1 LSQDFLQYLA
11 MTPKMEASPA
21 SGGRAKLVVVVKKP
35 SRRRKALVRSPPTAQ
50 HPRTRQALTPE
61 AAAAAAA
68 AVESHDHD
76 NDEAAAAA
84 VESHDDDEASDTWMV
99 LQGLR
104 LQPDCLKIPVSS
116 SSSVSVVLPC
126 QLHAHLSVHEAA
138 TAGTLVLQELSQL
151 FASRQLVALSSLRT
165 TTTTTSLQH
174 RPLIVYLP
182 KQDHI
187 TAIQQLA
194 FTQDQ
199 AITTWFT
206 THLPDWTMNSTTAT
220 ISRAQLEQ
228 SWKKDPLPHVTLD
241 ALLQRL
247 QQCQFLL
254 PNHNVTT
261 VYQLWLPSWGAVI
274 RHWRTA
280 AAKVVAIMSRQ
291 KERSYTAVQAALKS
305 ATIPLAVLVDWL
317 VAHGMVRRVARPAG
331 TFLQLT

>member
-1 LSQDFLQYLA
+1 MKPPS
-11 MTPKMEASPA
+11 A
-21 SGGRAKLVVVVKKP
+21 SGGHAKLVVVVKKP
-35 SRRRKALVRSPPTAQ
+35 SRRRKALVRLPPTIQ
-50 HPRTRQALTPE
+50 HPRTRQALTPPVVPLVD
-61 AAAAAAA
+61 AAAAALA
-68 AVESHDHD
+68 AVESHD
-76 NDEAAAAA
+76 NDEAARC
-84 VESHDDDEASDTWMV
+84 VESHDNDDEASDTWMV

-116 SSSVSVVLPC
+116 SSSLSVVLPC

-165 TTTTTSLQH
+165 TATASLQH

-182 KQDHI
+182 TQDYI

-194 FTQDQ
+194 LQDE
-199 AITTWFT
+199 AVVTWFT
-206 THLPDWTMNSTTAT
+206 THVTDWTMNSTTAS
-220 ISRAQLEQ
+220 ISRAQLEH
-228 SWKKDPLPHVTLD
+228 SWKKDPLPQLTLEVV
-241 ALLQRL
+241 LQRL
-247 QQCQFLL
+247 QQWQFLL

-280 AAKVVAIMSRQ
+280 AAKVVMSRQ
-291 KERSYTAVQAALKS
+291 KERSYTAVQAALES
-305 ATIPLAVLVDWL
+305 STIPLAVLVDWL

-331 TFLQLT
+331 TFLQLTWCC